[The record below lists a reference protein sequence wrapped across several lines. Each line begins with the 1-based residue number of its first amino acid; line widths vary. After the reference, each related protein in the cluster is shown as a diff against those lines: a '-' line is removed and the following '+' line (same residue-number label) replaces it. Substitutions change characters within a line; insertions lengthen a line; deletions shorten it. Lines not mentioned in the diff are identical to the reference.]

1 VKRSNRLVILVG
13 VLLAIVA
20 FVAIVIVLNS
30 RGPTA
35 SEDVEVTEAVLV
47 TTEDLEVGEALTP
60 DKVVIR
66 QIPPEAVQGTPL
78 RDPSQVDGRPS
89 RFAIAEGTQVTLE
102 SITSG
107 GTGTEDIAAQLQVGE
122 KSVAVRLDDQTGVNF
137 LVQPGDY
144 VDIIISAEVGILQP
158 TADSIANPD
167 APQRFEEVTG
177 LESARTVKTVLQDK
191 RVLYV
196 SGTSI
201 TPPAPPTSDDE
212 GEAAPPPAPP
222 LSIILVFA
230 GTDQEAELVK
240 FVQRDRSELS
250 SERFE
255 IPSSISVVIR
265 HAEDDEIETTTG
277 VTIDSLF
284 EEYGVRV
291 PAIVEQLNEEGAE

>member
-1 VKRSNRLVILVG
+1 MKRSNRLVILVG

-20 FVAIVIVLNS
+20 FVAIVILLNQRDPATS
-30 RGPTA
+30 DDA
-35 SEDVEVTEAVLV
+35 EVTEAVLV
-47 TTEDLEVGEALTP
+47 TTEDLEVGEPLTP
-60 DKVVIR
+60 DKVEIR
-66 QIPPEAVQGTPL
+66 QVPPEAVQGTAL
-78 RDPSQVDGRPS
+78 QDPSQVDGRPS

-102 SITSG
+102 NLTGPG
-107 GTGTEDIAAQLQVGE
+107 GENIAGQLQVGE

-201 TPPAPPTSDDE
+201 TPQAPPSDEDDE
-212 GEAAPPPAPP
+212 EAAPPPAPP
-222 LSIILVFA
+222 QSIILVFA

-265 HAEDDEIETTTG
+265 HADDDAIEETTG